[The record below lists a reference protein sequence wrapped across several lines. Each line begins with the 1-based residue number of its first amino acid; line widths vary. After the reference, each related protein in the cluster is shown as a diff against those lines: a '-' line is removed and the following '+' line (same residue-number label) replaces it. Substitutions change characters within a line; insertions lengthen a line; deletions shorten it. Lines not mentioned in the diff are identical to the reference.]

1 MLRKLVSRIP
11 GLKRLSD
18 RRPVIPVL
26 RLNGAIGQGGAL
38 RSGLTA
44 GALAEPIRRAFTT
57 PGAKAVALLVNS
69 PGGSPVQSE
78 LIASRIRQY
87 AEEKDLRVYVFCED
101 VAASGGYWLA
111 CAGDEIYASK
121 ASIVGSIGVVAA
133 GFGFQDLIARYGVER
148 RVYTSGEKKV
158 ILDPFQKEDPDDIAR
173 LKEIQA
179 EIHEHFKAMVRDRR
193 KGKLAAEESELF
205 SGAFWTGEQAYQ
217 LGLIDGI
224 GELRQTLRGKY
235 GTKVELPLIEPQ
247 RSWLKRKLGGGG
259 ASLGGLLTGADG
271 GGSWAGDLLSAAEE
285 RALWSRYGL

>member
-1 MLRKLVSRIP
+1 MIRNVLSRIP
-11 GLKRLSD
+11 GLKRLSK
-18 RRPVIPVL
+18 RKPVIPVL
-26 RLNGAIGQGGAL
+26 HLNGAIGQGGAL

-44 GALAEPIRRAFTT
+44 SALAEPIRRAFSTS
-57 PGAKAVALLVNS
+57 GARAVALAVNS

-87 AEEKDLRVYVFCED
+87 AQEKDIKVYVFCED

-111 CAGDEIYASK
+111 CAGDEIYASR

-133 GFGFQDLIARYGVER
+133 GFGFQDLIQRYGVER

-158 ILDPFQKEDPDDIAR
+158 ILDPFQKEDPDDVAR

-193 KGKLAAEESELF
+193 QGKLKAEESELF
-205 SGAFWTGEQAYQ
+205 SGAFWTGEQAYE

-224 GELRQTLRGKY
+224 GELRETLRRKY
-235 GTKVELPLIEPQ
+235 GERVQLPLIEPQ
-247 RSWLKRKLGGGG
+247 KSWLKRKLGGASAAAALSGG
-259 ASLGGLLTGADG
+259 A

>member
-1 MLRKLVSRIP
+1 MVRKLLSRIP
-11 GLKRLSD
+11 GLKRFVQ
-18 RRPVIPVL
+18 RKPVVPVL

-44 GALAEPIRRAFTT
+44 NALAEPIRRAFTT
-57 PGAKAVALLVNS
+57 SGAKAVALSINS

-87 AEEKDLRVYVFCED
+87 AEENDLTVYVFCED

-133 GFGFQDLIARYGVER
+133 GFGFQDLIQRYGVER

-158 ILDPFQKEDPDDIAR
+158 ILDPFQKEDPDDVAR
-173 LKEIQA
+173 LKEVQA
-179 EIHEHFKAMVRDRR
+179 DIHEHFKALVRDRR
-193 KGKLAAEESELF
+193 KDKLKAEESELF
-205 SGAFWTGEQAYQ
+205 SGAFWTGEQAYE

-235 GTKVELPLIEPQ
+235 GDKVQLPLIEPKQ
-247 RSWLKRKLGGGG
+247 SWLKRKLSGASVSGLLDSSGGGN
-259 ASLGGLLTGADG
+259 
-271 GGSWAGDLLSAAEE
+271 WAGDLLTVAEE

>member
-1 MLRKLVSRIP
+1 MVRKLLSRIP
-11 GLKRLSD
+11 GLRRLAG
-18 RRPVIPVL
+18 RKPVVPVL
-26 RLNGAIGQGGAL
+26 RLNGVIGQGGAL

-44 GALAEPIRRAFTT
+44 SALADPIRRAFST
-57 PGAKAVALLVNS
+57 PGAKAVALAVNS

-78 LIASRIRQY
+78 LIAGRIRQL
-87 AEEKDLRVYVFCED
+87 AREKDLKVYVFCED

-133 GFGFQDLIARYGVER
+133 GFGFQDLIQRYGVER

-158 ILDPFQKEDPDDIAR
+158 ILDPFQKEDPDDVAR

-193 KGKLAAEESELF
+193 QGKLQAQESELF
-205 SGAFWTGEQAYQ
+205 SGAFWTGAQAYQ

-224 GELRQTLRGKY
+224 GELRQTLQGQY
-235 GTKVELPLIEPQ
+235 GEKVQLPVIEPKQ
-247 RSWLKRKLGGGG
+247 SWLKRKLGS
-259 ASLGGLLTGADG
+259 ASLGALPAGSGAG
-271 GGSWAGDLLSAAEE
+271 NWAGDLMSAAEE

>member
-1 MLRKLVSRIP
+1 MIYKLISRIP
-11 GLKRLSD
+11 GL
-18 RRPVIPVL
+18 RRFSKNKPVVPVL

-44 GALAEPIRRAFTT
+44 SALAEPIRRAFSTS
-57 PGAKAVALLVNS
+57 GAKAVALAVNS

-78 LIASRIRQY
+78 LIASRIRQH
-87 AEEKDLRVYVFCED
+87 AEEKDLKVYVFCED

-133 GFGFQDLIARYGVER
+133 GFGFQDLIQRYGVER
-148 RVYTSGEKKV
+148 RVHTSGEKKV
-158 ILDPFQKEDPDDIAR
+158 ILDPFQKEDPDEVAR

-193 KGKLAAEESELF
+193 QGKLNAEESELF
-205 SGAFWTGEQAYQ
+205 SGAFWTGQEAYK
-217 LGLIDGI
+217 LGLIDGL
-224 GELRQTLRGKY
+224 GELRQTLRGVF
-235 GTKVELPLIEPQ
+235 GEKVRLPLVEPKQ
-247 RSWLKRKLGGGG
+247 SWLKRKFGG
-259 ASLGGLLTGADG
+259 ASLSTFFDGAGD
-271 GGSWAGDLLSAAEE
+271 GSWAGDLLSAAEE

>member
-1 MLRKLVSRIP
+1 MLRKILSRIP
-11 GLKRLSD
+11 GL
-18 RRPVIPVL
+18 RRISQRKPVVPVV

-38 RSGLTA
+38 RAGLTA
-44 GALAEPIRRAFTT
+44 SALAEPIRRAFHT
-57 PGAKAVALLVNS
+57 PGARAVALAVNS

-87 AEEKDLRVYVFCED
+87 AQEKDLKVYVFCED

-111 CAGDEIYASK
+111 CAGDEIYASR

-133 GFGFQDLIARYGVER
+133 GFGFQDLIQRYGVER

-158 ILDPFQKEDPDDIAR
+158 VLDPFQKEDPDDVAR

-179 EIHEHFKAMVRDRR
+179 EIHEHFKALVRDRR
-193 KGKLAAEESELF
+193 KGKLQAEESELF
-205 SGAFWTGEQAYQ
+205 SGAFWTGAQAYK

-235 GTKVELPLIEPQ
+235 GQKVQLPLIEARQ
-247 RSWLKRKLGGGG
+247 SWLKRKLSGASVAAALTGG
-259 ASLGGLLTGADG
+259 AGGN
-271 GGSWAGDLLSAAEE
+271 WAGDLLSAAEE

>member
-1 MLRKLVSRIP
+1 MVRKLVSRIP
-11 GLKRLSD
+11 GLRRLSS
-18 RRPVIPVL
+18 RKPVVPVL

-44 GALAEPIRRAFTT
+44 SALAEPIRRAFET
-57 PGAKAVALLVNS
+57 PGARAVALAVNS

-87 AEEKDLRVYVFCED
+87 AQEKDLKVYVFCED

-111 CAGDEIYASK
+111 CAGDEIYASR

-133 GFGFQDLIARYGVER
+133 GFGFQDLIQRYGVER

-158 ILDPFQKEDPDDIAR
+158 ILDPFQKEDPDDVAR

-179 EIHEHFKAMVRDRR
+179 EIHEHFKALVRDRR
-193 KGKLAAEESELF
+193 KGKLQAEESELF
-205 SGAFWTGEQAYQ
+205 SGAFWTGAQAYK

-235 GTKVELPLIEPQ
+235 GQKVQLPLIEARQ
-247 RSWLKRKLGGGG
+247 SWLKRKLSGASVAAALTGG
-259 ASLGGLLTGADG
+259 AGGN
-271 GGSWAGDLLSAAEE
+271 WAGDLLSAAEE